1 MPFTNAICHSI
12 VVLVT
17 TKLFIDK
24 AGRILLPKPLRDEL
38 QLSPGD
44 ALELDSTGEA
54 ITLRPVRG
62 VSPLRKKRGVWVF
75 NNGQPLLN
83 STVNE
88 TVRRVRS
95 ERDDSNLTTRKQ
107 NR

>member
-12 VVLVT
+12 MVFVT

-24 AGRILLPKPLRDEL
+24 AGRIVLPKPLRDEL

-44 ALELDSTGEA
+44 ALQLDSAGEE

-75 NNGQPLLN
+75 NRGQPLAN
-83 STVNE
+83 SPVNE
-88 TVRRVRS
+88 TVRRVRR
-95 ERDDSNLTTRKQ
+95 ERDDRNLSTRNQK
-107 NR
+107 